1 VRNLLFITLSSA
13 LNRLLNTPADR
24 FEDPS
29 DMVTMIRDTKD
40 LLNQAADAVLGPD
53 LADKAVVFGA
63 FGKQFGQLCT
73 LLVAQSRRCPRCR
86 LAFESVLALFSR
98 AFHPLADSTFAHTQG
113 LGNRFLAPALLL
125 EFVGAQST
133 SFAPIGW
140 FISSSHLLFLQ
151 VYTWSSI
158 LYFSNLC
165 RNQYFTHHETSG
177 FVEGFN
183 NKLKVL
189 KRRCYGLRNVGR
201 LFQRLTLDLDGYRR
215 FSPWQART
223 H

>member
-1 VRNLLFITLSSA
+1 CRS
-13 LNRLLNTPADR
+13 
-24 FEDPS
+24 
-29 DMVTMIRDTKD
+29 IRDTKD

-86 LAFESVLALFSR
+86 LAFEGVLALFSR
-98 AFHPLADSTFAHTQG
+98 AFHPLADSTFGHTQG

-165 RNQYFTHHETSG
+165 RNQYSASIIPAAQPLHVGAFTG
-177 FVEGFN
+177 
-183 NKLKVL
+183 
-189 KRRCYGLRNVGR
+189 
-201 LFQRLTLDLDGYRR
+201 
-215 FSPWQART
+215 
-223 H
+223 